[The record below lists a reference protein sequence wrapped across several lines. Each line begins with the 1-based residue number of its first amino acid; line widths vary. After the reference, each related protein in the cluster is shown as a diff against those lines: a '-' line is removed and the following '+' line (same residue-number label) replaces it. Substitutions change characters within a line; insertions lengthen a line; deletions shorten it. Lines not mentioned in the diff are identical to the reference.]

1 MFYEPDKRNH
11 GLPHDPFKALIVP
24 RPIGWISSLDRDGTP
39 NLAPYSF
46 FNGVSSDP
54 PCVMFAPSVRPAGR
68 ASGERALKDSHRNA
82 EHSGEFVVNLASFA
96 QREAMNASSAGLPA
110 GENEFLAAGLET
122 LPSLMVKPPRVK
134 GARAHL
140 ECVYLKTVEL
150 PPSHRGAA
158 NFIVIGR
165 VVGIHIDDDLIVDG
179 RVDITRAR
187 PIARLG
193 YMDYCVVD
201 EVFAM
206 DRPD

>member
-11 GLPHDPFKALIVP
+11 GLPHDPFKALVVP
-24 RPIGWISSLDRDGTP
+24 RPIGWISSIDREGRP
-39 NLAPYSF
+39 NLAPYSY
-46 FNGVSSDP
+46 FNGVASDP
-54 PCVMFAPSVRPAGR
+54 PCVMFGPSMRPADP
-68 ASGERALKDSHRNA
+68 AAKERTFKDSHRNA
-82 EHSGEFVVNLASFA
+82 EHSGEFVVNLATYEL
-96 QREAMNASSAGLPA
+96 REAMNVSSASLPA

-122 LPSLMVKPPRVK
+122 LPSMLVKPPRVK

-150 PPSHRGAA
+150 PPSRSGAA
-158 NFIVIGR
+158 NFIVVGR
-165 VVGIHIDDDLIVDG
+165 VVGIHVDDELIVDG

-201 EVFAM
+201 EVFAL

>member
-11 GLPHDPFKALIVP
+11 GLPRDPFKALVVP
-24 RPIGWISSLDRDGTP
+24 RPIGWISSIDPQGRP

-46 FNGVSSDP
+46 FNGVASEP
-54 PCVMFAPSVRPAGR
+54 PCVMFS
-68 ASGERALKDSHRNA
+68 ASLRRDRTHKDSHSNA
-82 EHSGEFVVNLASFA
+82 ERSGEFVVNLATFDL
-96 QREAMNASSAGLPA
+96 REAMNASSAGLAP
-110 GENEFLAAGLET
+110 GENEFAAAGLQM
-122 LPSLMVKPPRVK
+122 LPSVMVKPPRVK

-150 PPSHRGAA
+150 PSSKTEA
-158 NFIVIGR
+158 NFMVIGR
-165 VVGIHIDDDLIVDG
+165 VVGVHIDDALIVDG
-179 RVDITRAR
+179 RVDIAQAR

-206 DRPD
+206 DRPG

>member
-11 GLPHDPFKALIVP
+11 GLPHDPFKALVVP
-24 RPIGWISSLDRDGTP
+24 RPIGWISSLDREGRP
-39 NLAPYSF
+39 NLAPYSY
-46 FNGVSSDP
+46 FNGVASDP
-54 PCVMFAPSVRPAGR
+54 PCVMFGPSMRPAGR
-68 ASGERALKDSHRNA
+68 AGGERALKDSHRNA
-82 EHSGEFVVNLASFA
+82 EHSGEFVVNLATFA
-96 QREAMNASSAGLPA
+96 QREAMNVSSASLPA
-110 GENEFLAAGLET
+110 GENEFVAAGLET
-122 LPSLMVKPPRVK
+122 LPSHLVKPPRVK
-134 GARAHL
+134 GARVHL
-140 ECVYLKTVEL
+140 ECVYLKTVDL
-150 PPSHRGAA
+150 PPSNRGGE

>member
-24 RPIGWISSLDRDGTP
+24 RPIGWISSLDGEGRP

-54 PCVMFAPSVRPAGR
+54 PCVMFGPSTRPARGE
-68 ASGERALKDSHRNA
+68 SERALKDSHRNA
-82 EHSGEFVVNLASFA
+82 EHSGEFVVNLATFA
-96 QREAMNASSAGLPA
+96 QREAMNVSSASLPA
-110 GENEFLAAGLET
+110 GENEFVAAGLET
-122 LPSLMVKPPRVK
+122 LPSRLVKPPRVK

-140 ECVYLKTVEL
+140 ECIYLQTVDL
-150 PPSHRGAA
+150 PPSHRGGA

-193 YMDYCVVD
+193 YMDYCFVD

>member
-11 GLPHDPFKALIVP
+11 GLPHDPFKALVVP
-24 RPIGWISSLDRDGTP
+24 RPIGWISSIDRDGRP

-46 FNGVSSDP
+46 FNGVSTDP
-54 PCVMFAPSVRPAGR
+54 PCVMFGPSTRPSRGG
-68 ASGERALKDSHRNA
+68 SERALKDSHRNA
-82 EHSGEFVVNLASFA
+82 EHSGEFVVNLATFA

-110 GENEFLAAGLET
+110 GENEFVAAGLET
-122 LPSLMVKPPRVK
+122 LPSRLVKPPRVK
-134 GARAHL
+134 GARVHL
-140 ECVYLKTVEL
+140 ECVYLKTVDL
-150 PPSHRGAA
+150 PPSSRGGE

-179 RVDITRAR
+179 RVEIARAR

>member
-11 GLPHDPFKALIVP
+11 GLPRDPFKALVVP
-24 RPIGWISSLDRDGTP
+24 RPIGWISTLDRDGRP

-46 FNGVSSDP
+46 FNGVASDP
-54 PCVMFAPSVRPAGR
+54 PCVMFAASTRPKAEGQ
-68 ASGERALKDSHRNA
+68 KDSHRNA
-82 EHSGEFVVNLASFA
+82 DATGEFVVNLATFA
-96 QREAMNASSAGLPA
+96 QREAMNLTSAGLPA

-122 LPSLMVKPPRVK
+122 LPSRIVRPPRVK

-140 ECVYLKTVEL
+140 ECVHLQTVDL
-150 PPSHRGAA
+150 PASRSGGG
-158 NFIVIGR
+158 NFVIIGR

-179 RVDITRAR
+179 LVDVTRAR

-193 YMDYCVVD
+193 YMDYAVVD
-201 EVFAM
+201 EVFRM